1 MYEELTCFKAYDI
14 RGEIDIN
21 INEEIA
27 YRVGRSVAQHFN
39 SKSIVVGFDARKT
52 SPDFAKAVGQGI
64 MDAGSD
70 LIDIGLAGTEEM
82 YWAVSNFSAS
92 AGIMVTASHNPI
104 NYNGMKIVKSGS
116 RPLDDNEDFKAI
128 KNLAETEKWTKTDN
142 KGSHL
147 DYSDEARSDYVTKV
161 MSFVNRN
168 ELKPLKIVINSGN
181 GAAGPTFDAIEKKLN
196 TNYPK
201 IEFVRVDHI
210 PDSTFPNGIPNPLLL
225 ENHHKTADIVKNAGA
240 DFGVAFDGD
249 FDRCFFFDETGK
261 FVPGEYLVGL
271 LASIFLEKEQG
282 ATIVHDPR
290 VIWNTQDIVSQKG
303 GKAEQSKTGHAFIK
317 QTMRKHEAV
326 YGGEMSAHH
335 YFRDFAYCDSGMIP
349 WLLVAELVSI
359 KNQSLGDLVKDR
371 VSSFPS
377 SGEINFKVK
386 DADSSITSVLENYR
400 TQAKTLDEMDG
411 FSLTIDD
418 WRFNLRKSNTEP
430 LVRLNVESKGTSIN
444 LDEQV
449 KKISKS
455 IKISLIISR
464 CYQKNN
470 QKQFWI
476 RNQYFYMF
484 LFGKNNCFF

>member
-21 INEEIA
+21 INGEIA

-64 MDAGSD
+64 MDAGSN

-92 AGIMVTASHNPI
+92 AGIVVTASHNPI

-116 RPLDDNEDFKAI
+116 RPLNDNEDFKAI
-128 KNLAETEKWTKTDN
+128 KNLAETEKWAKTDN

-147 DYSDEARSDYVTKV
+147 DYSNQARSDYVTKV
-161 MSFVNRN
+161 LSFVNRN
-168 ELKPLKIVINSGN
+168 KLKPLKIVINSGN

-196 TNYPK
+196 TNNPK
-201 IEFVRVDHI
+201 IEFVRVDHT
-210 PDSTFPNGIPNPLLL
+210 PDSTFPNGIPNPLLH
-225 ENHHKTADIVKNAGA
+225 ENHHKTADIVKNVGA

-386 DADSSITSVLENYR
+386 DADSSINSVLENYR

-444 LDEQV
+444 INEQV
-449 KKISKS
+449 KKISKLL
-455 IKISLIISR
+455 K
-464 CYQKNN
+464 
-470 QKQFWI
+470 
-476 RNQYFYMF
+476 
-484 LFGKNNCFF
+484 

>member
-21 INEEIA
+21 INEAIA

-39 SKSIVVGFDARKT
+39 SKSIVVGFDARET
-52 SPDFAKAVGQGI
+52 SPAFAKAVGQGI
-64 MDAGSD
+64 MDAGSN

-92 AGIMVTASHNPI
+92 AGIVVTASHNPI

-147 DYSDEARSDYVTKV
+147 DYSDQARSDYVTKV

-201 IEFVRVDHI
+201 IEFVRVDHT
-210 PDSTFPNGIPNPLLL
+210 PNSTFPNGIPNPLLP
-225 ENHHKTADIVKNAGA
+225 ENHHKTADIVKNVGA

-386 DADSSITSVLENYR
+386 DADSSIASVLENYR
-400 TQAKTLDEMDG
+400 TQAKTLDKMDG

-449 KKISKS
+449 KKISKLL
-455 IKISLIISR
+455 K
-464 CYQKNN
+464 
-470 QKQFWI
+470 
-476 RNQYFYMF
+476 
-484 LFGKNNCFF
+484 

>member
-21 INEEIA
+21 INEAIA

-39 SKSIVVGFDARKT
+39 SKSIVVGFDARET
-52 SPDFAKAVGQGI
+52 SPAFAKAVGQGI
-64 MDAGSD
+64 MDAGSN

-92 AGIMVTASHNPI
+92 AGIVVTASHNPI

-116 RPLDDNEDFKAI
+116 RPLNDNKDFKAI
-128 KNLAETEKWTKTDN
+128 KNLAETEKWAKTDN

-147 DYSDEARSDYVTKV
+147 DYSNQARSDYVTKV
-161 MSFVNRN
+161 LSFVNRN
-168 ELKPLKIVINSGN
+168 KLKPLKIVINSGN

-196 TNYPK
+196 TNNPK
-201 IEFVRVDHI
+201 IEFVRVDHT
-210 PDSTFPNGIPNPLLL
+210 PDSTFPNGIPNPLLH
-225 ENHHKTADIVKNAGA
+225 ENHHKTADIVKNVGA

-386 DADSSITSVLENYR
+386 DADNSISSVLENYQS
-400 TQAKTLDEMDG
+400 QAKTLDKTDG
-411 FSLTIDD
+411 FSLIIDD

-430 LVRLNVESKGTSIN
+430 LVRLNIESKGTSIN
-444 LDEQV
+444 LDDQV
-449 KKISKS
+449 KKISKLL
-455 IKISLIISR
+455 ISAS
-464 CYQKNN
+464 
-470 QKQFWI
+470 
-476 RNQYFYMF
+476 
-484 LFGKNNCFF
+484 

>member
-21 INEEIA
+21 INEAIA

-39 SKSIVVGFDARKT
+39 SKAIVVGFDARET
-52 SPDFAKAVGQGI
+52 SPAFAKAVGQGI
-64 MDAGSD
+64 MDAGSN

-116 RPLDDNEDFKAI
+116 RPLDDYEDFKVI

-196 TNYPK
+196 TNYAK
-201 IEFVRVDHI
+201 IEFVRADHT
-210 PDSTFPNGIPNPLLL
+210 PDSTFPNGIPNPLLP
-225 ENHHKTADIVKNAGA
+225 ENHHKTADIVKNVGA

-444 LDEQV
+444 LNEQV
-449 KKISKS
+449 KKISKLL
-455 IKISLIISR
+455 K
-464 CYQKNN
+464 
-470 QKQFWI
+470 
-476 RNQYFYMF
+476 
-484 LFGKNNCFF
+484 

>member
-21 INEEIA
+21 INEAIA

-39 SKSIVVGFDARKT
+39 SKSIVVGFDARET
-52 SPDFAKAVGQGI
+52 SPAFAKAVGQGI
-64 MDAGSD
+64 MDAGSN

-92 AGIMVTASHNPI
+92 AGIVVTASHNPI

-116 RPLDDNEDFKAI
+116 RPLNDNEDFKAI
-128 KNLAETEKWTKTDN
+128 KNLAETEKWAKTDN

-147 DYSDEARSDYVTKV
+147 DYSNQARSDYVTKV
-161 MSFVNRN
+161 LSFVNRN
-168 ELKPLKIVINSGN
+168 KLKPLKIVINSGN

-196 TNYPK
+196 TNNPK
-201 IEFVRVDHI
+201 IEFVRVDHT
-210 PDSTFPNGIPNPLLL
+210 PDSTFPNGIPNPLLH
-225 ENHHKTADIVKNAGA
+225 ENHHKTADIVKNVGA

-400 TQAKTLDEMDG
+400 TEAKTLDEMDG

-444 LDEQV
+444 LDDQV
-449 KKISKS
+449 KKISNLLKS
-455 IKISLIISR
+455 AS
-464 CYQKNN
+464 
-470 QKQFWI
+470 
-476 RNQYFYMF
+476 
-484 LFGKNNCFF
+484 

>member
-21 INEEIA
+21 INEAIA

-39 SKSIVVGFDARKT
+39 SKSIVVGFDARET
-52 SPDFAKAVGQGI
+52 SPAFAKAVGQGI
-64 MDAGSD
+64 MDAGSN

-92 AGIMVTASHNPI
+92 AGIVVTASHNPI

-147 DYSDEARSDYVTKV
+147 DYSDQARSDYVTKV

-196 TNYPK
+196 TNNPK
-201 IEFVRVDHI
+201 IEFVRVDHT
-210 PDSTFPNGIPNPLLL
+210 PNSTFPNGIPNPLLP
-225 ENHHKTADIVKNAGA
+225 ENHHKTADIVKNVDA

-400 TQAKTLDEMDG
+400 TQAKTLDKMDG

-449 KKISKS
+449 KKISKLL
-455 IKISLIISR
+455 K
-464 CYQKNN
+464 
-470 QKQFWI
+470 
-476 RNQYFYMF
+476 
-484 LFGKNNCFF
+484 